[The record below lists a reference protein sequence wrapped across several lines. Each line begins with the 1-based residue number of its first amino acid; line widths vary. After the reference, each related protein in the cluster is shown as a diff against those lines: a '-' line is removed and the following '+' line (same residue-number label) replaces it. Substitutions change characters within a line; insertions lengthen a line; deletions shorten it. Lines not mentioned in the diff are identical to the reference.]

1 MEHKYISLKE
11 GFLMMNG
18 FRRTVT
24 AVAFAL
30 GVVGV
35 FGPGLASAE
44 IKFGTVPRLSVPE
57 LQAMFNPLT
66 EYLTKEIGE
75 KVTLVIPKSFDAVQ
89 EAVMAGQMDI
99 GFVNP
104 LIYIQ
109 IKNKINIEPLA
120 LSSEVKSGTR
130 LRGIIIVRTDSG
142 ITKLQDLKGKKF
154 SFVEE
159 DSPAGHI
166 FQKLLLSRAG
176 FNVNKDI
183 IMMPYGKSHENVTM
197 AVFNRTADAGGV
209 REEQLD
215 KMKGT
220 LDVSQLKIVGY
231 TDYFPNWP
239 VFATGKLKKETADKI
254 RAALLKLKPNDPKNE
269 KILGP
274 ARLTGFIPVADKEYD
289 DLRAAAR
296 LVGAL

>member
-1 MEHKYISLKE
+1 
-11 GFLMMNG
+11 MN
-18 FRRTVT
+18 RMKRTVIT
-24 AVAFAL
+24 AVLAL
-30 GVVGV
+30 SII
-35 FGPGLASAE
+35 GLFHPVTAAAE
-44 IKFGTVPRLSVPE
+44 IKFGTVPRLSTVE
-57 LQAMFNPLT
+57 LQTMFNPLVD
-66 EYLTKEIGE
+66 YLTREVGE
-75 KVTLVIPKSFDAVQ
+75 KVTLVIPRNFDGVK
-89 EAVMAGQMDI
+89 EAVKAGQMDI

-109 IKNKINIEPLA
+109 IKDKINIEPLA

-130 LRGIIIVRTDSG
+130 LRGIIIVRKDSG
-142 ITKLQDLKGKKF
+142 FTKLQDLKGKKF

-176 FNVNKDI
+176 FSVDKDI
-183 IMMPYGKSHENVTM
+183 IMLPYAKTHENVTM
-197 AVFNRTADAGGV
+197 AVFNKTADAGGV

-220 LDVSQLKIVGY
+220 LDISQLKIIGY

-239 VFATGKLKKETADKI
+239 FFSTPHLKKEAADKI
-254 RAALLKLKPNDPKNE
+254 RAALLKLKPNDPQNE

-274 ARLTGFIPVADKEYD
+274 ARLTGFIPVTDKEYD
-289 DLRAAAR
+289 DLRAAAK